1 MLRCLILFTLAAL
14 CAATD
19 SPDGP
24 FDKAG
29 LEALLR
35 KDHSQKISN
44 IYDPDSK
51 TQCAAQ
57 LLRRRKSCAL
67 TVFALPWQVHM
78 GRREPRAL
86 SRCRW

>member
-29 LEALLR
+29 LEVCFDLDKRMLGHKQIR
-35 KDHSQKISN
+35 KGPPKEEDDADANPK
-44 IYDPDSK
+44 K
-51 TQCAAQ
+51 K
-57 LLRRRKSCAL
+57 R
-67 TVFALPWQVHM
+67 
-78 GRREPRAL
+78 
-86 SRCRW
+86 